1 MTESEK
7 RSAQKVDPFLYNII
21 ECMCEQF
28 RPHKRKDGKEL
39 TYSCSSCDRITKSGQ
54 FPYITED
61 FTICSRCCEED
72 KAWKVLSEKA
82 KLMSEG
88 YSEEEALK
96 KAIDEFGKDL
106 PDMRDGEDLT

>member
-1 MTESEK
+1 MIPAHLIISHLFFQIHSSLRDIYE
-7 RSAQKVDPFLYNII
+7 QKIALEP
-21 ECMCEQF
+21 
-28 RPHKRKDGKEL
+28 

-106 PDMRDGEDLT
+106 PDMRDGENLT

>member
-7 RSAQKVDPFLYNII
+7 RSAQKVDPYII
-21 ECMCEQF
+21 LLSVCVNSSGPTREKTVE
-28 RPHKRKDGKEL
+28 P